1 MGTGGGLAEGPALP
15 PSPGLLERLAAGG
28 AGAALAAF
36 RLQSAE
42 RALESGA
49 RLGRGWARLG
59 GPRVA
64 DARVNLRIAF
74 PEWSEAR
81 REEVLRASFENLGR
95 SLAEFAF
102 LAQLSDDDLRGR
114 VRIEG
119 EEFLEEAHKATPR
132 GGTVVL
138 TAHIGNW
145 ELFGVAMAAW
155 GHPLT
160 IIHRERDSPLLDEIV
175 MGQRGAGAAQNV
187 ARGNAARA
195 ARRAL
200 RDGRF
205 LAMPYDQACR
215 RNEGVFVPFFQRL
228 AIARA
233 APVRIAMK
241 TGAPVL
247 PAFLHREPD
256 GFHHVCRI
264 RPRVQ
269 MVDDPGDPEGSL
281 LENARRM
288 TAVIEDEIRAAPEQ
302 WTWAHRR
309 WRVQPRGEP
318 RPAYS

>member
-1 MGTGGGLAEGPALP
+1 MDGGELASQPEGA
-15 PSPGLLERLAAGG
+15 SAGLLERLAAAG
-28 AGAALAAF
+28 AGAVLAAF
-36 RLQSAE
+36 RLQTAE

-49 RLGRGWARLG
+49 KLGRAWARLG

-81 REEVLRASFENLGR
+81 REEVLVASFENLGR

-102 LAQLSDDDLRGR
+102 LAELSDDDLRSR
-114 VRIEG
+114 VRVEG
-119 EEFLEEAHKATPR
+119 MEFLEEAEKAAR
-132 GGTVVL
+132 GRGTVAL
-138 TAHIGNW
+138 TAHFGNW

-160 IIHRERDSPLLDEIV
+160 IVHRERDSPLLDEIV
-175 MGQRGAGAAQNV
+175 MAQRGAGAADNV

-195 ARRAL
+195 ALRAL

-205 LAMPYDQACR
+205 LAMPYDQSCR
-215 RNEGVFVPFFQRL
+215 RKEGVFVPFFDRL
-228 AIARA
+228 AIARV
-233 APVRIAMK
+233 APARIAMK

-264 RPRVQ
+264 RPMVQ
-269 MVDDPGDPEGSL
+269 LVDDSGDPAGAL
-281 LENARRM
+281 LENVRRM
-288 TAVIEDEIRAAPEQ
+288 TRVIEDEIRTAPEQ
-302 WTWAHRR
+302 WVWAHRR
-309 WRVQPRGEP
+309 WRVQPRGEA